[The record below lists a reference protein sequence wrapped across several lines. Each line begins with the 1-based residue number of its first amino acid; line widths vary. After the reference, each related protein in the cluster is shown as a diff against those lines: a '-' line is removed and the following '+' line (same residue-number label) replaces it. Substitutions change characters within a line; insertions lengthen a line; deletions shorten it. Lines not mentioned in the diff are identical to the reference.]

1 MEFSPE
7 ILNKIKK
14 GHPGAQR
21 ILYDAFKMELFNVC
35 RRYSSDE
42 STAKDMF
49 QEGFIKIYK
58 DFHQFN
64 IQRGTV
70 RSWVR
75 KVMVNAALQ
84 HLRSNKKWN
93 GRMEINGIPKEDL
106 SYSDNILDSLSMKE
120 IQKLIAEMPDGYKM
134 VFNMYLI
141 EGFSHREIAEM
152 LDITESTSKSQ
163 LYKSKQWMRN
173 KLVELDPGL
182 QKEYGRQVA
191 QG

>member
-1 MEFSPE
+1 VEFSPE

-21 ILYDAFKMELFNVC
+21 LLYDAFKMELFNVC

-42 STAKDMF
+42 ATAKDMF
-49 QEGFIKIYK
+49 QEGFIKIFK

-84 HLRSNKKWN
+84 HIRSNKKWN
-93 GRMEINGIPKEDL
+93 GTLEINALPNHDL
-106 SYSDNILDSLSMKE
+106 SYRDNILDTLSMEE
-120 IQKLIAEMPDGYKM
+120 IQKLIVQMPDGYKM

-141 EGFSHREIAEM
+141 EGFSHKEIAQM

-182 QKEYGRQVA
+182 LKEYGRQVA